1 MRETLKGGKVIYEL
15 FTGST
20 THNKCNTS
28 ALSQSAFLQGAYIK
42 YILSVPFNLEC
53 VHRGVTVSKFT
64 IIDLMSRCIFT
75 RCLQM
80 GDKIVPCNL
89 QCPREEAYIP
99 HYEPSRY
106 QYVHIHMVFMERT
119 FNCALHLSFF
129 EPLSTR

>member
-1 MRETLKGGKVIYEL
+1 MIYEL

-42 YILSVPFNLEC
+42 DILSVPFNLEC

-80 GDKIVPCNL
+80 GDKIVPCKL

-99 HYEPSRY
+99 HYEPSRC

-119 FNCALHLSFF
+119 FNWVLHLSFF